1 VDRAPVRAGR
11 GAGSASAPPRA
22 AAGQSLVELALVLP
36 VLLLLV
42 LIAIDFGRVYL
53 GYVNLQSTAR
63 IAANFAAN
71 NPTTDWTDNSAPIVA
86 TYNAQIAADA
96 TATNCALKP
105 DAAGH
110 NPPRPT
116 IGGTTLGSP
125 VTVSLT
131 CSFGLLTPG
140 IRAVFGSSTIDVS
153 ASAVFPVKNGG
164 LTGIGG
170 GGGGG
175 GPQVPQANFTA
186 SPTLLLVNQS
196 VTFTDTSTNAPTQW
210 TWNFGDGN
218 GSNVQNPVHQ
228 YTAAGTFT
236 VSLTAQ
242 NADGFTTRTVSSM
255 ITVVAPST
263 VDFSGT
269 PTSGNAPLA
278 VAFMDLSTGSP
289 TAWAWQFGDGATSA
303 VRNPS
308 HTYAAA
314 GTYNVTLTVTDLSGN
329 PTLTKNGYIIVSPQQ
344 CTVPNVSDGSTRK
357 IQATSTLTGVTPIG
371 FTVTPVGDGTNW
383 KVRVQ
388 NPAGGFVTTC
398 GSNVKI
404 FQ

>member
-1 VDRAPVRAGR
+1 MARLRHQPAWRRRHGDT
-11 GAGSASAPPRA
+11 
-22 AAGQSLVELALVLP
+22 GQSLVELALVLP

-71 NPTTDWTDNSAPIVA
+71 NPTTDWTNNSATGVA
-86 TYNAQIAADA
+86 TYNQLIAQDA
-96 TATNCALKP
+96 TATNCTLQP
-105 DAAGH
+105 DAGGH

-116 IGGTTLGSP
+116 YGGSTLGAP
-125 VTVSLT
+125 VTVNLT

-140 IRAVFGSSTIDVS
+140 IRAVFGSSTINVS

-170 GGGGG
+170 GTGGGG
-175 GPQVPQANFTA
+175 GQVPQANFTA
-186 SPTLLLVNQS
+186 SPTLLLVNQA

-218 GSNVQNPVHQ
+218 GSNEQNPVHT

-255 ITVVAPST
+255 ITVVAPAS

-269 PTSGNAPLA
+269 PVSGNAPLV
-278 VAFMDLSTGSP
+278 VAFTDLSTGNP
-289 TAWAWQFGDGATSA
+289 TAWAWQFGDGGTSTLK
-303 VRNPS
+303 NPS
-308 HTYAAA
+308 HTYNAA
-314 GTYNVTLTVTDLSGN
+314 GSYNVTLTVTDLSGN
-329 PTLTKNGYIIVSPQQ
+329 PFLTKTSYIVVNPQQ
-344 CTVPNVSDGSTRK
+344 CTVPNVSDGTTRK
-357 IQATSTLTGVTPIG
+357 VQATSTLTGVNPIG
-371 FTVTPVGDGTNW
+371 FNVTQVGDNSNW

-388 NPAGGFVTTC
+388 NPAGGFVTNC
-398 GSNVKI
+398 GATVTIS
-404 FQ
+404 Q